1 MYSYI
6 RTPRAAV
13 AAASSQQD
21 DRGHVSHQ
29 AVRANRPAQTLW
41 ASRPL
46 TVRAGRLVAVKLR
59 GDDLRVGLTT
69 ESGLQWVRPEA
80 VLTTAQAEAW
90 TRTSVFAPD
99 RLRR

>member
-6 RTPRAAV
+6 RTARAAV

-21 DRGHVSHQ
+21 EGQHVSRN
-29 AVRANRPAQTLW
+29 AALSSGPTQTLW

-46 TVRAGRLVAVKLR
+46 TLRAGRLVAVKLR

-69 ESGLQWVRPEA
+69 ENGLRWVRPEA

-90 TRTSVFAPD
+90 TRTSTFSPD
-99 RLRR
+99 RRPR

>member
-6 RTPRAAV
+6 RTARAAI
-13 AAASSQQD
+13 AAAPARHD
-21 DRGHVSHQ
+21 DKQRVSRDK
-29 AVRANRPAQTLW
+29 ALSTGPTQTLW

-69 ESGLQWVRPEA
+69 ENGLRWVRPET
-80 VLTTAQAEAW
+80 VLSTTQAEAW
-90 TRTSVFAPD
+90 TRISVFAPD
-99 RLRR
+99 RRRR

>member
-6 RTPRAAV
+6 CTPRAAV
-13 AAASSQQD
+13 AAGPAQYADKRQVSPPAAS
-21 DRGHVSHQ
+21 
-29 AVRANRPAQTLW
+29 ANRPTQTLW

-69 ESGLQWVRPEA
+69 ENGLRWVRPET

-90 TRTSVFAPD
+90 TRTSALAPG
-99 RLRR
+99 RHRR